1 MKWPLLSWLLCV
13 GAALPRNSV
22 GTLDGHPVLD
32 FFQQLHTSSHT
43 VFRGDGVA
51 SFIEANFDA
60 SIALQAPGNH
70 TAHAHHN
77 SSKQLLNT
85 PQKEHDKMFVLSH
98 FWLPILLVSSL
109 LFEALHL
116 KWSEVDWSRSAQ
128 RTDASEGTEERVDT
142 SFAGLTVKLV
152 RRADSLARIYFEGAG
167 RVKGR
172 SYMMMLVCHSL
183 FGQYLSLVNFDYMSR
198 FFDFYQHPSQA
209 VFVALMSNWFVLYG
223 SMCLTAVYSQYIE
236 SMLFIHWKDHM
247 TRYFE
252 RIWVPHSYG
261 FKMKDDSRV
270 DNPDQRIQEDIGSF
284 VPSTYD
290 LTMGVLDATLQL
302 SIYSI
307 MLIQVQ
313 PKSAFPGLLFG
324 IAILYTL
331 IGSVAVH
338 WIGRDLA
345 FLSWQ
350 GERYGGHFRA
360 ELRRVHDQSET
371 VAALRSHEAELQ
383 RLEQRFEALKWNKW
397 QGMILKKRLGWFDRI
412 YDPFKS
418 VLFVCVLMPFFIK
431 GEVSLGTVKQ
441 CEMALSRITAS
452 LGFFIHEYKYNFR
465 CCGLAFMQEKAR
477 TSSDSPGER
486 PGGNGAAEEE
496 LDLEVDASLR
506 QHLSTGEAV
515 PATPAR
521 TAEVLELRRA
531 RVSLPSGEVLL
542 EADFR
547 VSKGTSVLLCGGEGS
562 GKSTFLRA
570 LAGIWPFTS
579 AEEASA
585 PLTSTDCFLIPQKP
599 RLPMP
604 ITLRQALVFPESSNS
619 FPDAEIATVLEK
631 VRLAELLALG
641 LDEPMDVNTV
651 LSGGQFQKLMVAH
664 CLLVNPAFILLDESM
679 AHLSQQSQHHL
690 YGLLIDELIGPGL
703 CGLVS
708 TCHNPQDLG
717 RYHQVHY
724 RISRKVRERCD
735 STGSTGSGLCT
746 RKLELV
752 EPGAAVEADT
762 TSPVQDVHRRL
773 AEQDE
778 EIAMLQHAVQHLREK
793 SASRQD

>member
-1 MKWPLLSWLLCV
+1 
-13 GAALPRNSV
+13 
-22 GTLDGHPVLD
+22 
-32 FFQQLHTSSHT
+32 
-43 VFRGDGVA
+43 
-51 SFIEANFDA
+51 
-60 SIALQAPGNH
+60 
-70 TAHAHHN
+70 
-77 SSKQLLNT
+77 
-85 PQKEHDKMFVLSH
+85 MFVLSH

-452 LGFFIHEYKYNFR
+452 LGFFIHEYKHLASYRAQVDRLYNFR

>member
-1 MKWPLLSWLLCV
+1 MELPL
-13 GAALPRNSV
+13 R
-22 GTLDGHPVLD
+22 
-32 FFQQLHTSSHT
+32 
-43 VFRGDGVA
+43 
-51 SFIEANFDA
+51 
-60 SIALQAPGNH
+60 
-70 TAHAHHN
+70 
-77 SSKQLLNT
+77 
-85 PQKEHDKMFVLSH
+85 
-98 FWLPILLVSSL
+98 ILLVSSL

-128 RTDASEGTEERVDT
+128 RTDASEGAEERVDT

-152 RRADSLARIYFEGAG
+152 RRADNLARIYFEGAG

-172 SYMMMLVCHSL
+172 SYMLMLMCHSL

-209 VFVALMSNWFVLYG
+209 VFVALMSNWLVLYG

-290 LTMGVLDATLQL
+290 LTMGVMDATLQL

-324 IAILYTL
+324 IAIIYTL

-452 LGFFIHEYKYNFR
+452 LGFFIHEYKHLASYRAQVDRLYNFR
-465 CCGLAFMQEKAR
+465 CCGLAFMQEKAG
-477 TSSDSPGER
+477 TSSDT
-486 PGGNGAAEEE
+486 PGGRRGGNRVMDSGAALTTSSLACGTGGSKASEEE
-496 LDLEVDASLR
+496 LDLEVPFYFVSTWFTVRDGGHMSSGSHQVSFAKTEWDCGRWMHHFDSTSPLAKLSRLR
-506 QHLSTGEAV
+506 KH
-515 PATPAR
+515 R
-521 TAEVLELRRA
+521 
-531 RVSLPSGEVLL
+531 SGAQKSAGQFALGRSVDGQPFEDEDDPKFFHTKVT
-542 EADFR
+542 
-547 VSKGTSVLLCGGEGS
+547 KGTSVLLCGGEGS

-585 PLTSTDCFLIPQKP
+585 PLTSSDCFLIPQKP

-604 ITLRQALVFPESSNS
+604 ITLRQALVFPEISDS
-619 FPDAEIATVLEK
+619 FSDAEIATVLNK
-631 VRLAELLALG
+631 VKLAELLALG
-641 LDEPMDVNTV
+641 LDEPMDVNAV

-664 CLLVNPAFILLDESM
+664 CLLVKPAFILLDESM

-690 YGLLIDELIGPGL
+690 YGLLIDELIGPGR

-735 STGSTGSGLCT
+735 STGSTGSALCT

-752 EPGAAVEADT
+752 EPGRSPWWQYLTRSQTLPAEACPELLNHKLPT
-762 TSPVQDVHRRL
+762 PN
-773 AEQDE
+773 
-778 EIAMLQHAVQHLREK
+778 
-793 SASRQD
+793 

>member
-1 MKWPLLSWLLCV
+1 
-13 GAALPRNSV
+13 
-22 GTLDGHPVLD
+22 LDVFPQRH
-32 FFQQLHTSSHT
+32 QSSHIG
-43 VFRGDGVA
+43 FHGDGAA
-51 SFIEANFDA
+51 SFIEANFHE
-60 SIALQAPGNH
+60 SITLQAPGNY
-70 TAHAHHN
+70 TAHANHN
-77 SSKQLLNT
+77 SSKLLNT

-128 RTDASEGTEERVDT
+128 RTDASEGAEERVDT

-172 SYMMMLVCHSL
+172 SYMLMLMCHSL

-209 VFVALMSNWFVLYG
+209 VFVALMSNWLVLYG

-270 DNPDQRIQEDIGSF
+270 DNPDQRIQEDIGGF

-290 LTMGVLDATLQL
+290 LTMGVMDATLQL

-324 IAILYTL
+324 IAIVYTL

-452 LGFFIHEYKYNFR
+452 LGFFIHEYKHLASYRAQVDRLYNFR
-465 CCGLAFMQEKAR
+465 CCGLAFMQEKAG
-477 TSSDSPGER
+477 TSSDTPGER
-486 PGGNGAAEEE
+486 RGGNRASEEE

-515 PATPAR
+515 PAPQAP

-531 RVSLPSGEVLL
+531 RVSLPSGEVLM

-547 VSKGTSVLLCGGEGS
+547 VTKGTSVLLCGGEGS

-604 ITLRQALVFPESSNS
+604 ITLRQALLFPENS
-619 FPDAEIATVLEK
+619 DSFSDAEIATVLDK

-641 LDEPMDVNTV
+641 LDEPMDVNAV

-664 CLLVNPAFILLDESM
+664 CLLVKPAFILLDESM

-752 EPGAAVEADT
+752 EPGAAVEADAI
-762 TSPVQDVHRRL
+762 SPAQDAHRRL

-778 EIAMLQHAVQHLREK
+778 ELAMLQHAIQHLRDR